1 MQHRHGEQL
10 HRTTLWRR
18 KRKSSAGVGRLPGD
32 AGRRQ
37 WSEFA
42 DDVWLRFTAAV
53 IGLQNRLGHV
63 HWPDLVDYRRGQGLG
78 FNAPRGLLARLQ
90 RSGYPAAMMATA
102 VCEVIPLNLLTRGG
116 PGSSDRLATKLR
128 ARRDHRE
135 GMEGR
140 LRRALHRQEYT
151 KADLER
157 ALAEAHACDYR
168 ADWIGEMIRED
179 YHLQAVDRSRGSSS
193 KGTPVHR
200 IPFPGLQISR
210 KMASY
215 WRTREEYPECRSFI
229 EDLVETPIPRSPY
242 VPDGGQMPSV
252 PADKNAEWR
261 EYWRARLK
269 RQRTT

>member
-18 KRKSSAGVGRLPGD
+18 KRKSSTGRLPGHP
-32 AGRRQ
+32 GRHE
-37 WSEFA
+37 WSQFA

-53 IGLQNRLGHV
+53 IGLQNRCGHV
-63 HWPDLVDYRRGQGLG
+63 HWPDLVDPQGRRGLG
-78 FNAPRGLLARLQ
+78 FNAPRGVLARLQ
-90 RSGYPAAMMATA
+90 RSGYPAAMLATA

-116 PGSSDRLATKLR
+116 PGSSDHLTTELK

-135 GMEGR
+135 GVEGR
-140 LRRALHRQEYT
+140 LRRALQREEYP
-151 KADLER
+151 KAELEHV
-157 ALAEAHACDYR
+157 LNEAKACDYR
-168 ADWIGEMIRED
+168 AGWIGFLLGQDDRHVLDPRE
-179 YHLQAVDRSRGSSS
+179 LSIP

-200 IPFPGLQISR
+200 IPFPGLRISR

-215 WRTREEYPECRSFI
+215 WRTREAYLECKSFI
-229 EDLVETPIPRSPY
+229 EDLVETPIPRSPH

-261 EYWRARLK
+261 EYWRAKLK